1 MKNYCIS
8 PVASLIECMRSMDIT
23 GAGIALAV
31 DSEFRLIGTISDGDV
46 RKALVKGCP
55 LDSRKDRPGLLA
67 VRLRHPDGSYRE
79 GDLDALLP
87 IPLLQPL

>member
-8 PVASLIECMRSMDIT
+8 PDASLIECMRSMDIT

-55 LDSRKDRPGLLA
+55 LDSSID
-67 VRLRHPDGSYRE
+67 HPYQSKLFSCVANCPQGRSIGYHA
-79 GDLDALLP
+79 GP
-87 IPLLQPL
+87 